1 MTADNRLNQLE
12 PLLAETVTILN
23 RHTSQLKQLNNSVI

>member
-1 MTADNRLNQLE
+1 MTADDRLNQLE
-12 PLLAETVTILN
+12 PLLAGTIAILN